1 MMSIRVLVGDDHP
14 VVRAGLQML
23 IDDSDGLRFVGEA
36 GTTREAVDEAL
47 RLRPDVLV
55 LDMRMPGGGDGI
67 DAARRIAA
75 LEPGVAI
82 LLLTMH
88 DDPGAAA
95 AALRAGARGFVLKD
109 AGADAVVRAIRAVAA
124 GELIVGAD
132 VAGGLVELLAQAPSP
147 VAQAFP
153 QLTRA
158 SARSPSC
165 SRPRRATARS
175 PARSGCPPRRC
186 ATTSR
191 ASATSSACS
200 IALRRCSGSGSPGER
215 AFVPA

>member
-1 MMSIRVLVGDDHP
+1 M
-14 VVRAGLQML
+14 VRAGLRML
-23 IDDSDGLRFVGEA
+23 IDDSDGLCFVGEA
-36 GTTREAVDEAL
+36 GTTREAVDAAL

-55 LDMRMPGGGDGI
+55 LDVRMPGGGDGI

-88 DDPGAAA
+88 DDPGAAV

-124 GELIVGAD
+124 GELILGAD
-132 VAGGLVELLAQAPSP
+132 VAAGLVALLAHTPSP

-153 QLTRA
+153 QLTAREREIAELLATAA
-158 SARSPSC
+158 SNGAIARSLGLSPKTVRNHVASIC
-165 SRPRRATARS
+165 NKLGVLDRAQAV
-175 PARSGCPPRRC
+175 
-186 ATTSR
+186 
-191 ASATSSACS
+191 
-200 IALRRCSGSGSPGER
+200 LRVREPG
-215 AFVPA
+215 

>member
-1 MMSIRVLVGDDHP
+1 VSIRVLVGDDHP

-36 GTTREAVDEAL
+36 GTTREAVDAAL

-75 LEPGVAI
+75 VEPGVAI

-88 DDPGAAA
+88 DDPGAAV

-147 VAQAFP
+147 VAHAFP
-153 QLTRA
+153 QLTAREREIAELLANAECNGEIARRLGLSPKTVRNHVASICNKLGVLDRA
-158 SARSPSC
+158 QAVLRV
-165 SRPRRATARS
+165 RA
-175 PARSGCPPRRC
+175 
-186 ATTSR
+186 
-191 ASATSSACS
+191 
-200 IALRRCSGSGSPGER
+200 PG
-215 AFVPA
+215 

>member
-1 MMSIRVLVGDDHP
+1 MVSIRVLVGDDHP

-23 IDDSDGLRFVGEA
+23 IDDSEGLRFVGEA
-36 GTTREAVDEAL
+36 GTTREAVDATL

-55 LDMRMPGGGDGI
+55 LDVRMPGGGDGI

-75 LEPGVAI
+75 LEPSVAI

-88 DDPGAAA
+88 DDPGAAV

-132 VAGGLVELLAQAPSP
+132 VAGGLVELLARAPSP

-153 QLTRA
+153 QLT
-158 SARSPSC
+158 ARE
-165 SRPRRATARS
+165 REIAELLATAASNGAIARTLGLS
-175 PARSGCPPRRC
+175 PKTVRNHVASICNKLGVLD
-186 ATTSR
+186 R
-191 ASATSSACS
+191 AQAV
-200 IALRRCSGSGSPGER
+200 LRVREPG
-215 AFVPA
+215 

>member
-1 MMSIRVLVGDDHP
+1 MVSIRVLVGDDHP
-14 VVRAGLQML
+14 VVRAGLRML
-23 IDDSDGLRFVGEA
+23 IDDSEGLCFVGEA
-36 GTTREAVDEAL
+36 GTTREAVDAAL
-47 RLRPDVLV
+47 RLRPDVL
-55 LDMRMPGGGDGI
+55 DMRRRGGGDGI

-88 DDPGAAA
+88 DDPGAAV
-95 AALRAGARGFVLKD
+95 AALRAGARGFVVKD

-153 QLTRA
+153 QLT
-158 SARSPSC
+158 ARE
-165 SRPRRATARS
+165 REIAELLATATSNGAIARALGLS
-175 PARSGCPPRRC
+175 PKTVRNHVSSICNKLGVLD
-186 ATTSR
+186 R
-191 ASATSSACS
+191 AQAV
-200 IALRRCSGSGSPGER
+200 LRVREPG
-215 AFVPA
+215 